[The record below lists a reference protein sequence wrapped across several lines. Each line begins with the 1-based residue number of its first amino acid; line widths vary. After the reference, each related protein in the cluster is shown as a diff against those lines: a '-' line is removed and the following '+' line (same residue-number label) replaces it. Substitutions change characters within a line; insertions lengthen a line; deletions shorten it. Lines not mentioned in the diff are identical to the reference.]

1 MKKRSLFAT
10 TVLLGAISLSAYTYE
25 VQPLIG
31 KNFTENGAAV
41 DDSTAFGLRINK
53 YLSNDNAIMFGYTR
67 LNDADYN
74 KNIIK
79 QLKNSRS
86 CGVNPCAPKPQAC
99 PTKPSKCSTPQTHC
113 SQKPKETNKCNTQT
127 SANTNENDHQG
138 NSSSVGSNAS
148 ASSNTSMGNNS
159 KSASN
164 QQPHAPVTQVNKP
177 KIPAKKLK
185 PTSGNLGKS
194 YKSASTDVDRFY
206 INGLHNIQTGY
217 NRLNPYVYAGFGY
230 ERVDDEYNDY
240 KSQGFFDAGMGLK
253 FALSERVN
261 LLADVQ
267 AIKKFRDN
275 DLDILTS
282 VGLGFFFGSTKQVAP
297 ETTVPAVKVEPTR
310 EITIV
315 KVKPNPMP
323 TAKTVAVT
331 APKAVQSGNYY
342 IQLAAAFKT
351 DLETGCH
358 YTDELKKEGID
369 YDIKYT
375 TIKGKNASILVVGPY
390 NSKDEAKEDL
400 AKIRK
405 IAKDAFIRRLKD

>member
-86 CGVNPCAPKPQAC
+86 CGVNPCAPKPSAC
-99 PTKPSKCSTPQTHC
+99 PPKPSTCPPKPSKCSTPQNSC

-127 SANTNENDHQG
+127 ATNTNENHHQ
-138 NSSSVGSNAS
+138 SS
-148 ASSNTSMGNNS
+148 NNS
-159 KSASN
+159 KGTTS
-164 QQPHAPVTQVNKP
+164 QQPHKPVTQVNKP

-185 PTSGNLGKS
+185 PTSENLGKS
-194 YKSASTDVDRFY
+194 HKSASTDVDRFY

-261 LLADVQ
+261 LLADIQ

-282 VGLGFFFGSTKQVAP
+282 VGLGFLFGSTKQVAP
-297 ETTVPAVKVEPTR
+297 ETAVPAIKVEPTR

-315 KVKPNPMP
+315 KVKPNPIP
-323 TAKTVAVT
+323 TARTVAVTVT
-331 APKAVQSGNYY
+331 APKAVQRGNYY
-342 IQLAAAFKT
+342 IQLAAAFKS

-369 YDIKYT
+369 YDIRYT